1 MRIRIYTP
9 YSCLNIV
16 NIYSNLHGLKYL
28 DRGAVFTQD
37 FKSFISFSAGTNVRY
52 VILIKFLHILKYIA
66 QLQLRCI
73 RFVVF

>member
-1 MRIRIYTP
+1 MRIRIYIP

-37 FKSFISFSAGTNVRY
+37 FKSFISFFAGTNVRY
-52 VILIKFLHILKYIA
+52 
-66 QLQLRCI
+66 
-73 RFVVF
+73 